1 MPRKSLLE
9 ILFETSSADLLQALQ
24 ALTRKTGSG
33 KFPYPKEGIM
43 ASRKAS
49 HVEVDPQVPDKPSN
63 AKGQPL
69 PKGLTDLKSGQK
81 TPEEKVQAT

>member
-1 MPRKSLLE
+1 MV
-9 ILFETSSADLLQALQ
+9 LLQALE
-24 ALTRKTGSG
+24 ALTRKIGSG

-49 HVEVDPQVPDKPSN
+49 HVEVDPQVAVKPSN

-69 PKGLTDLKSGQK
+69 ANGLTDLKSGQK
-81 TPEEKVQAT
+81 TPEEKVQAM

>member
-1 MPRKSLLE
+1 M
-9 ILFETSSADLLQALQ
+9 LFKTSSAVLLQALQ
-24 ALTRKTGSG
+24 ALTRKTASG

-49 HVEVDPQVPDKPSN
+49 HVEVDPQVAVKPSI

-69 PKGLTDLKSGQK
+69 LNGLTDLKSGQK